1 MKVYRAIRLV
11 SACLA
16 LILTMITSSSI
27 AAAQCQKRG
36 GVLRIADSLPA
47 GLDPHLTTSFSS
59 MAVYEHMYNGL
70 VTQDYDTKL
79 KPDLAEKWDI
89 SDGSKV
95 YTFHLRR
102 GVKFHNGREM
112 VADDVVYSLQR
123 LLDPNTQAPLAG
135 YFSSIDK
142 VETVDKYTV
151 KVSLKVP
158 DSSLLYK
165 LSNRRPAVIMA
176 KEVVTANGGNLKS
189 ADAGTGPFKLTEF
202 IPDVSVKLQ
211 RFSDYFEKD
220 LPCLAGITILFNNDE
235 SARLAAIRSGRVDM
249 TFFKDPKNAEVLKN
263 NANLSILEQPS
274 QVRDV
279 LILNNANALLNNKK
293 VRQALSYA
301 INRQDVLTVAYSGK
315 GHLTGVIPPGEKVWA
330 IPATPENFP
339 QYAFNVAKAKQLIA
353 ESGVKTPI
361 KIVVNTPTMF
371 PQMLPIAQLIKEQL
385 KEIDVNM
392 EINVMEWAAYQA
404 AERKRE
410 FQAELGGFSGRP
422 DPDVYVY
429 GEFHSQAPGNVS
441 GTNSPIVDKLA
452 EQGRAT
458 TDMAQRQKIY
468 AEAQKA
474 IVDEAGFLFLGVGT
488 DYEVLSKKIRGFHL
502 MPNRFRL
509 SVKETWLE

>member
-1 MKVYRAIRLV
+1 MKGYKAIRLV

-16 LILTMITSSSI
+16 LIFTTT
-27 AAAQCQKRG
+27 AAMAAGECQKRG
-36 GVLRIADSLPA
+36 GVLRIADSVPA

-59 MAVYEHMYNGL
+59 LAVYEHMYNGL
-70 VTQDYDTKL
+70 LTQDYDTKL
-79 KPDLAEKWDI
+79 KPDLAETWDI
-89 SDGSKV
+89 SDGGKT
-95 YTFHLRR
+95 YTFHLRH

-123 LLDPNTQAPLAG
+123 LLDPGTQAPLAG

-142 VETVDKYTV
+142 VTTVDKYTV
-151 KVSLKVP
+151 KIGLKVP

-165 LSNRRPAVIMA
+165 LTNRRPAVIIA
-176 KEVVTANGGNLKS
+176 KEVVTANGGNLKT
-189 ADAGTGPFKLTEF
+189 ADAGTGPFKLAEF
-202 IPDVSVKLQ
+202 VPDVSVKLL
-211 RFSDYFEKD
+211 RFTDYYEKG
-220 LPCLAGITILFNNDE
+220 LPCLDGVNILFNNDE
-235 SARLAAIRSGRVDM
+235 SARLAALRSGQVDT
-249 TFFKDPKNAEVLKN
+249 TFFKDPKNVEVLKKN
-263 NANLSILEQPS
+263 PSFTILEQPS
-274 QVRDV
+274 QGRDV
-279 LILNNANALLNNKK
+279 LILNNAFAPLDNKK
-293 VRQALSYA
+293 VRQAISYA
-301 INRQDVLTVAYSGK
+301 INRQDVLDVAYDGK
-315 GHLTGVIPPGEKVWA
+315 GFLTGVIPPGEKLWA

-339 QYAFNVAKAKQLIA
+339 HYAFNVAKAKQLIA

-371 PQMLPIAQLIKEQL
+371 PQSLPIAQLIKEEL
-385 KEIDVNM
+385 KAIDVNM

-410 FQAELGGFSGRP
+410 FQGEIGGFSGRP

-441 GTNSPIVDKLA
+441 RINSPIVDKLA

-458 TDMAQRQKIY
+458 TDLAQRQKIY

-488 DYEVLSKKIRGFHL
+488 DYEVLSKKVKGFHL

-509 SVKETWLE
+509 SVKEVWLE

>member
-1 MKVYRAIRLV
+1 MKDYKTVRLV
-11 SACLA
+11 SACTA
-16 LILTMITSSSI
+16 LILTTMTGV

-36 GVLRIADSLPA
+36 GVLRIADSVPA

-70 VTQDYDTKL
+70 ITQGYDTKI

-89 SDGSKV
+89 SDGGKS

-123 LLDPNTQAPLAG
+123 LLDPTTQAPLAG
-135 YFSSIDK
+135 YYSSIDK
-142 VETVDKYTV
+142 VVTVDKYTARII
-151 KVSLKVP
+151 LKAP

-176 KEVVTANGGNLKS
+176 KEVVTANGGNLKT

-202 IPDVSVKLQ
+202 VPDVSVKLQ
-211 RFSDYFEKD
+211 GFTDYFENG
-220 LPCLAGITILFNNDE
+220 LPCLDGVTILFNNDE
-235 SARLAAIRSGRVDM
+235 SARLAALRSGQVDT

-263 NANLSILEQPS
+263 NANLTILAQPS
-274 QVRDV
+274 QARDV
-279 LILNNANALLNNKK
+279 LILNNAYPPLDNKK
-293 VRQALSYA
+293 VRQAFSYA
-301 INRQDVLTVAYSGK
+301 INRQDVLDVAYNGK
-315 GHLTGVIPPGEKVWA
+315 GYLTGVIPPGEKIWA
-330 IPATPENFP
+330 IPATSENYP
-339 QYAFNVAKAKQLIA
+339 HYAFNVAKAKQLIA

-371 PQMLPIAQLIKEQL
+371 PQSLPIAQLLKEQL
-385 KEIDVNM
+385 KAIDVNM

-410 FQAELGGFSGRP
+410 FQVELGGFSGRP

-441 GTNSPIVDKLA
+441 RINSPLVDKLA

-458 TDMAQRQKIY
+458 TDLAQRQKIY

-488 DYEVLSKKIRGFHL
+488 DYEVLSKKIKGFQL

-509 SVKETWLE
+509 SVKETWLD